1 MPGMGTSEVLLLLI
15 LLAAFVLLGLCAL
28 LLVRRG
34 RDAEAL
40 DAHMELLRQDLA
52 EDARASRMEL
62 TQTVAAMIR
71 GSDERLASFAMQNEQ
86 KLEGIRQTMQSR
98 LREMQEDNAGKLEQM
113 RATVDEKLQKTLE
126 SRISESFQLVSE
138 RLEQVYKGLGEM
150 RTLAQGVGDLQK
162 VLANVK
168 NRGIMGEIRLG
179 AILEDILPPEQYAQ
193 NFVVRPGT
201 REAVEYAIRLP
212 GVDDTPVYLP
222 VDAKFPADAYARLQ
236 DAYDAGDAQGIEPA
250 AGGLRR
256 ALLQAAKDIHTKY
269 IHPPYT
275 TDFAILFLPF
285 EGLYAE
291 VVRRGMLETAQREYK
306 VVVAGPSTM
315 AALLNSLQMGFKTLA
330 IQRRSGEV
338 WNILGAVKTEFD
350 KFEASLKS
358 TQQRL
363 DQANAELEKLV
374 GARTRQIRRKL
385 QSVTELPEA
394 ESARL
399 LDVMDN
405 AEWEEPNGDASF
417 SL

>member
-1 MPGMGTSEVLLLLI
+1 MPNMGTSEVLLLLI
-15 LLAAFVLLGLCAL
+15 LLAAFVLLALCAL

-71 GSDERLASFAMQNEQ
+71 GSDERLTSFAMQNEQ
-86 KLEGIRQTMQSR
+86 KLEGIRQTIQNR
-98 LREMQEDNAGKLEQM
+98 LREMQEDNASKLEKM

-150 RTLAQGVGDLQK
+150 RTLARGVGDLQK
-162 VLANVK
+162 VLSNVK

-179 AILEDILPPEQYAQ
+179 AILEDILPTEQYVQ
-193 NFVVRPGT
+193 NFMVRPGC
-201 REAVEYAIRLP
+201 REAVEYAIRMP
-212 GVDDTPVYLP
+212 GVDETPVYLP

-236 DAYDAGDAQGIEPA
+236 DAYDAGDTQGIEMA
-250 AGGLRR
+250 AAGLRR
-256 ALLQAAKDIHTKY
+256 ALLQAAKDIHIKY
-269 IHPPYT
+269 IQPPYT

-291 VVRRGMLETAQREYK
+291 VVRRGMLETAQHEYK

-330 IQRRSGEV
+330 IQKRSGEV
-338 WNILGAVKTEFD
+338 WSILGAVKTEFD
-350 KFEASLKS
+350 KFESSLKS

-405 AEWEEPNGDASF
+405 AEWEESTIE
-417 SL
+417 